1 MKTRQLFFAAVFL
14 FTAATLL
21 TPTHSSATDPG
32 KAASML
38 TNMASEAGLMEK
50 ININTASVDALSQIP
65 GIGPQIGQA
74 IAAYREAHGA
84 FASVKDLA
92 NIDGIDASLL
102 EKVMPLLTTGQE

>member
-1 MKTRQLFFAAVFL
+1 MKTRQLILGAVFL
-14 FTAATLL
+14 FAATTIL
-21 TPTHSSATDPG
+21 TPTLSSATDPG

-38 TNMASEAGLMEK
+38 TNIASEAGIMEK

-92 NIDGIDASLL
+92 NIDGIDAGLL
-102 EKVMPLLTTGQE
+102 EKIMPLLTAE

>member
-1 MKTRQLFFAAVFL
+1 MKTHQLFLGAVFL
-14 FTAATLL
+14 FTSTTLL
-21 TPTHSSATDPG
+21 TPAFSPATEPG

-38 TNMASEAGLMEK
+38 TNIASEAGLMEK

-102 EKVMPLLTTGQE
+102 EKVMPL

>member
-1 MKTRQLFFAAVFL
+1 MKTRRLFSGAIFL
-14 FTAATLL
+14 IAATILL
-21 TPTHSSATDPG
+21 TPSLSSATDPS

-38 TNMASEAGLMEK
+38 TNIASDAGLMEK
-50 ININTASVDALSQIP
+50 ININTAGVDALSQIP

-92 NIDGIDASLL
+92 NIDGIDAGLL
-102 EKVMPLLTTGQE
+102 EKIMPLLTTGQE